1 MYREITEKLIR
12 WKDSSRRKPLLISGV
27 RQCGKTYIV
36 KEFGKQYFENL
47 VYVNF
52 ESNSTYAG
60 IFEYDYDVNRILSE
74 IEAVTGEKISIDHTL
89 LFFDEIQECPKAITA
104 LKYFC
109 DFEAI
114 KITPKI

>member
-47 VYVNF
+47 VYVND
-52 ESNSTYAG
+52 
-60 IFEYDYDVNRILSE
+60 I
-74 IEAVTGEKISIDHTL
+74 
-89 LFFDEIQECPKAITA
+89 
-104 LKYFC
+104 
-109 DFEAI
+109 
-114 KITPKI
+114 